1 MGSFAGFLQVMQET
15 GELSGAG
22 MAFSKV
28 GKWLQ
33 VVVGMELNGQV

>member
-1 MGSFAGFLQVMQET
+1 MMWEV
-15 GELSGAG
+15 GELNGAG

-33 VVVGMELNGQV
+33 VVVGMELNGQI